1 MSIGGGPWCMP
12 AHGSTTQ
19 NCSAPHGPENGPSP
33 RFASSTDT
41 RTRFDPEASVG
52 HVCKKPVTSAIDL
65 ESPAAGLDFR
75 QPERS
80 FNEL

>member
-1 MSIGGGPWCMP
+1 MVHAGPWIYN
-12 AHGSTTQ
+12 AKLLRTSWARKWTI
-19 NCSAPHGPENGPSP
+19 P
-33 RFASSTDT
+33 RTG
-41 RTRFDPEASVG
+41 FDPEASGG

-75 QPERS
+75 HPERS